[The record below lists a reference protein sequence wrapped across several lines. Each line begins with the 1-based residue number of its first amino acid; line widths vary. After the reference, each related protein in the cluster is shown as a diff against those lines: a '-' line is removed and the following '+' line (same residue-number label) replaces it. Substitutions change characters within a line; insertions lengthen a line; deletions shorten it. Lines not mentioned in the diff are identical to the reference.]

1 MPVVDSR
8 LDKAPGSEPVYRWL
22 RTNLDP
28 RQAPARELAAP
39 DHERREIEAAL
50 DGWKTHWRGA
60 RIVLRSKRPEWIGQE
75 FRGLLRA
82 HFAIGGLMQE
92 AAVKVDENPGR
103 LSFLPAVRLLRR
115 RLAPCA
121 AIPSPQEESPE

>member
-1 MPVVDSR
+1 MAQDESR
-8 LDKAPGSEPVYRWL
+8 S
-22 RTNLDP
+22 
-28 RQAPARELAAP
+28 QATPARELAAP

-60 RIVLRSKRPEWIGQE
+60 RIVLRGKRPEWTGQE

-92 AAVKVDENPGR
+92 AALKADEDPR
-103 LSFLPAVRLLRR
+103 RPPFPHAVRVFRQR
-115 RLAPCA
+115 APRCA